1 MKTVSV
7 VVPVYYNEGSLPLL
21 FTELLQVEQSLLEKQ
36 VRLELIFVDDG
47 SGDGSWQQLLTIKS
61 QREATRLIKLTRNF
75 GAIHACKTGVSFVT
89 GDCFTILAADLQD
102 PPDLINAMVDKWLAG
117 AKYVLCARQGRDDP
131 WSSKIFSHLYYRLV
145 RLLVSP
151 DYPRQGYDLALMDK
165 AILPYFSGSGKNT
178 YTPLL
183 IYWLGFRPEVI
194 LYRRRQRTHGKSRW
208 TFWKKFNAFIDSLTG
223 FSIVPIRLVSLIGF
237 LVSFVSFGYG
247 SIILVNG
254 LLGRIKVQGFAT
266 LGALMA
272 FLLGLII
279 VMLGMIGEYLWRI
292 FDEVNKRPEAVID
305 EIR

>member
-7 VVPVYYNEGSLPLL
+7 VIPVYYNEGSLPPL
-21 FTELLQVEQSLLEKQ
+21 FAELLQVERKLLEKQ
-36 VRLELIFVDDG
+36 IQLELIFVDDG
-47 SGDGSWQQLLTIKS
+47 SGDGSWQQLLKIKE

-102 PPDLINAMVDKWLAG
+102 PPELIYAMIDKWLAG

-131 WSSKIFSHLYYRLV
+131 LGSKIFSYLYYRLV

-151 DYPRQGYDLALMDK
+151 NYPSEGYDLALMDR
-165 AILPYFSGSGKNT
+165 AILPYFSGSGKNA

-183 IYWLGFRPEVI
+183 VYWLGFRPEVI
-194 LYRRRQRTHGKSRW
+194 FYRRRQRAHGKSRW
-208 TFWKKFNAFIDSLTG
+208 TFWKKFNALVDSLAG
-223 FSIVPIRLVSLIGF
+223 FSILPIRLVSLVGF
-237 LVSFVSFGYG
+237 LVSFGSFGYG
-247 SIILVNG
+247 SVILVNG
-254 LLGRIKVQGFAT
+254 ILGRIKVRGFAT
-266 LGALMA
+266 MVTLMA
-272 FLLGLII
+272 FLLGVII
-279 VMLGMIGEYLWRI
+279 IMLGMIGEYLWRI

>member
-7 VVPVYYNEGSLPLL
+7 VIPVYYNEGSLPLL
-21 FTELLQVEQSLLEKQ
+21 FAELLQVERKLLEKQ
-36 VRLELIFVDDG
+36 IQLELIFVDDG
-47 SGDGSWQQLLTIKS
+47 SGDGSWQQLLKIKE

-102 PPDLINAMVDKWLAG
+102 PPELIYAMIDKWLAG

-131 WSSKIFSHLYYRLV
+131 LGSKIFSYLYYRLV

-151 DYPRQGYDLALMDK
+151 NYPSEGYDLALMDR
-165 AILPYFSGSGKNT
+165 AILPYFSGSGKNA

-183 IYWLGFRPEVI
+183 VYWLGFRPEVI
-194 LYRRRQRTHGKSRW
+194 FYRRRQRAHGKSRW
-208 TFWKKFNAFIDSLTG
+208 TFWKKFNALVDSLAG
-223 FSIVPIRLVSLIGF
+223 FSILPIRLVSLVGF
-237 LVSFVSFGYG
+237 LVSFGSFGYG
-247 SIILVNG
+247 SVILVNG
-254 LLGRIKVQGFAT
+254 ILGRIKVRGFAT
-266 LGALMA
+266 MVTLMA
-272 FLLGLII
+272 FLLGVII
-279 VMLGMIGEYLWRI
+279 IMLGMIGEYLWRI